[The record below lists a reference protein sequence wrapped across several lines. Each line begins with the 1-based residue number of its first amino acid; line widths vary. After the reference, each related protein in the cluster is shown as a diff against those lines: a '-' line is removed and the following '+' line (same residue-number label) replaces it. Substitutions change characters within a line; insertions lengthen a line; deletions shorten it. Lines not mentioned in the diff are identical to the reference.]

1 MSRTSTNKLMSVQS
15 SSRNE
20 HVLKRVDL
28 QLFLR
33 FLTAISETT
42 TIGITS
48 LQMKTGTNNTVCVK
62 YVTLLEKFGLVKLNV
77 HESSK
82 QIQIT
87 DRGRQALLA
96 VSSYFQ

>member
-1 MSRTSTNKLMSVQS
+1 MSVQS

-48 LQMKTGTNNTVCVK
+48 LQMKTGTNHTVCVK
-62 YVTLLEKFGLVKLNV
+62 YGTLLEKFGLVKLNV

>member
-1 MSRTSTNKLMSVQS
+1 MSVQS

-48 LQMKTGTNNTVCVK
+48 LQMKTGTNQTVCVK